1 MELPVSSND
10 VSVTGLQLS
19 VALSNT
25 DVGEVAATLG
35 IRGCNCRYHVREKP
49 RGHILLYFSQ
59 KKKCFTFVISAG
71 AFHQPNET
79 TVREYISNNLKGYL
93 LLCFTVFSQ
102 FVQLHILFFSGYFV

>member
-59 KKKCFTFVISAG
+59 KKNVSHSLFLHVPFINPMKLRYVNTFQI
-71 AFHQPNET
+71 T
-79 TVREYISNNLKGYL
+79 
-93 LLCFTVFSQ
+93 
-102 FVQLHILFFSGYFV
+102 